1 MKLVSGKPTVD
12 VTEVPKV
19 PPSCWSA
26 FPECLIEDL
35 TDFVIF
41 ISQQLPHLIRE
52 AFDQS
57 PSLPDFLS
65 LMVCSP
71 TFFRN
76 PYLGT
81 VFTICGL
88 LTDNYRL
95 AVPNVLKNKI
105 KHI

>member
-12 VTEVPKV
+12 ITEVPKV

-81 VFTICGL
+81 VFKRIQL
-88 LTDNYRL
+88 
-95 AVPNVLKNKI
+95 
-105 KHI
+105 